1 MKTFFVDRNFNSS
14 LNTPRYVQDPV
25 SATADFVSPTLRE
38 HLLIYSKMT
47 TLGPLAI
54 RTTRILSN
62 EGSIKSYVH
71 FILSGHLFQLAL
83 PKSSDRPRFKLE
95 IFDLLR

>member
-1 MKTFFVDRNFNSS
+1 
-14 LNTPRYVQDPV
+14 
-25 SATADFVSPTLRE
+25 
-38 HLLIYSKMT
+38 MT

-54 RTTRILSN
+54 RTTRIMSN